1 MSGKK
6 VLTLVALTV
15 ASVAASVLAGPGRW
29 TTASLLTVEAAAS
42 PGMATISGTVEAP
55 KPFKAA
61 QVYIRNTDKR
71 ILYMVYTQ
79 AGRFRAVQLFP
90 GHYEVTVTEKGFTS
104 DKQTLDIKAGDTPT
118 VKMTLKE
125 VATESQVV
133 TDTNQNLEGE
143 VANRVRVSF
152 DLYDNIYPPGPG
164 RAIAERTCMVCHGEN
179 FISSQPA
186 REEVWNA
193 RVNKMMGTENVNRAA
208 QSYAEGLLS
217 YRAQWLQFNVDD
229 RKTLLAYLVK
239 NFGPGAKARNV
250 KTVKETPLDEA
261 KLGKAMYME
270 YYIKEDAPGQGVHS
284 TEYADAFGYQGRR
297 VIQDV
302 RFDAEGNVWASDRGA
317 PRRLVKLDPRTGTMK
332 EWLTPHPK
340 SDIHEVLIWKDG
352 LIYMPEHAEGGLR
365 SYLLVFDPKQEKW
378 IKTVDEDPTDI
389 VRNGIKW
396 TQSQAFDSKGNL
408 YVIWIMGGAL
418 TRYDHETG
426 KVEVFPMPSTNAIPY
441 GTVADR
447 NDNIWIAEWDG
458 GKIAKFDTKLKMWTE
473 FAPPNYPN
481 QTRRVNVD
489 YFNNIWW
496 GEWAGGPL
504 HPGKLAKLDQTTGKI
519 TEYTIPEQAAN
530 PYDVSQDLQGNIWF
544 PDSPT
549 ADRSAMIGMFNP
561 KDQSFVFYPKP
572 QFSADTPKIQ
582 LTKDGAIWFAPRGS
596 REAPAISVL
605 YPDMDKITNFGA
617 FYVNGPPGYPYKTG
631 PAAERTSTKA
641 APAAKGAPAKTPT
654 KGTSGSKGQ

>member
-15 ASVAASVLAGPGRW
+15 ATATASVLVGPGRW
-29 TTASLLTVEAAAS
+29 TTATMLKVEAAA
-42 PGMATISGTVEAP
+42 GMASISGTVEAP

-79 AGRFRAVQLFP
+79 AGHFRAVQLFP
-90 GHYEVTVTEKGFTS
+90 GHYEVTVVEKGFTS
-104 DKQTLDIKAGDTPT
+104 DKQSLDIKAGDAPT

-152 DLYDNIYPPGPG
+152 DLYDNVYPPGPG
-164 RAIAERTCMVCHGEN
+164 RDIAEHTCMVCHGEN

-193 RVNKMMGTENVNRAA
+193 RVDKMMGKENWNRAA
-208 QSYAEGLLS
+208 QSYAEGILS
-217 YRAQWLQFNVDD
+217 YRAQWLKFNVDD

-261 KLGKAMYME
+261 KLAKAMYE
-270 YYIKEDAPGQGVHS
+270 SYIKEDAPNEGVHS
-284 TEYADAFGYQGRR
+284 SEYADAFGYQGRR

-340 SDIHEVLIWKDG
+340 TDIHEVLIWKDG
-352 LIYMPEHAEGGLR
+352 LIYMPEHAEGGIR

-378 IKTVDEDPTDI
+378 IKSVDEDPTDI

-426 KVEVFPMPSTNAIPY
+426 KVEVFPMPSTNAIPRHRRRQERQHL
-441 GTVADR
+441 DR
-447 NDNIWIAEWDG
+447 GVGRREDREIRHEGEDVDGIRAAELSQPDAPRERGLLQQHLVGRVG
-458 GKIAKFDTKLKMWTE
+458 GRPA
-473 FAPPNYPN
+473 APG
-481 QTRRVNVD
+481 QTGEARSGDRQDHRVHDSGAGRESVRRV
-489 YFNNIWW
+489 
-496 GEWAGGPL
+496 AGS
-504 HPGKLAKLDQTTGKI
+504 PGQHLVPGFADTGSHRHDRHI
-519 TEYTIPEQAAN
+519 QPEGSDLGVLSQAAVLGGHAE
-530 PYDVSQDLQGNIWF
+530 DSAHQGRRDLVR
-544 PDSPT
+544 T
-549 ADRSAMIGMFNP
+549 AR
-561 KDQSFVFYPKP
+561 Q
-572 QFSADTPKIQ
+572 
-582 LTKDGAIWFAPRGS
+582 PRGTGDRRALSGHGQDHELRRLLRERPRDIRS
-596 REAPAISVL
+596 RRVRRPS
-605 YPDMDKITNFGA
+605 GRRRR
-617 FYVNGPPGYPYKTG
+617 
-631 PAAERTSTKA
+631 AATKA
-641 APAAKGAPAKTPT
+641 APAAKNRGEACDEGRRRA
-654 KGTSGSKGQ
+654 KGQ